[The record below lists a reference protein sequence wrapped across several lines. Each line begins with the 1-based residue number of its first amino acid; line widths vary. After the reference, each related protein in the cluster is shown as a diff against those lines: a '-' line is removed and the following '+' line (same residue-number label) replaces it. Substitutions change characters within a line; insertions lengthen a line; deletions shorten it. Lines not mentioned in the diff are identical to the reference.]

1 MNTTINILWFNE
13 NINNDENK
21 LYFNRMKTLLK
32 NMKGYND
39 LLDEGFVIFY
49 KNFFEIIYV
58 ISERLFGKYIKKI
71 NRNIN
76 RIINLPYTY
85 IFTSSS
91 FKKVLLKELPD
102 SEHITIWTI

>member
-32 NMKGYND
+32 NVKGYND

-49 KNFFEIIYV
+49 KNNFEIIYV
-58 ISERLFGKYIKKI
+58 ISERLLENILKK
-71 NRNIN
+71 
-76 RIINLPYTY
+76 
-85 IFTSSS
+85 
-91 FKKVLLKELPD
+91 
-102 SEHITIWTI
+102 